1 MVLIISSDTDVSTNH
16 IIEWFLYQ
24 KIPFIRINDSTKV
37 FLKELEI
44 NDDNVD
50 AYLILEDKF
59 HDKFELRLS
68 DITSVWYRRGYI
80 NIVTNRFSSKY
91 LNSKKHKK
99 IYEYLNKEKKQVE
112 ELLYYMLAEKKH
124 INTYFDDVEINKS
137 YVLRKASLCGLKIP
151 QNSISSYPKVIE
163 SKLNTWNNMMI
174 TKALKYSFIT
184 INKKMFSAG
193 TEKIKKKDLEN
204 SPRFIFPTLVQNQI
218 DKAFEVRTFYL
229 EGQFYSVAIFSQSN
243 EQTAVDFRNYNYEKP
258 NRTPPFQLPKN
269 IEEKLDSLMK
279 LLGYNSGS
287 IDIVVDKKGDFIF
300 LEVNPVGQF
309 HQVSIPGNYY
319 IEEKIAKHL
328 Y

>member
-1 MVLIISSDTDVSTNH
+1 MVLIISSDTDISTNH

-24 KIPFIRINDSTKV
+24 KTPFIRINDSTKV
-37 FLKELEI
+37 FLKELEL
-44 NDDNVD
+44 DDNTVD
-50 AYLILEDKF
+50 ACLILKDFF
-59 HDKFELRLS
+59 HNNFEFKLS
-68 DITSVWYRRGYI
+68 SITSVWYRRGYI
-80 NIVTNRFSSKY
+80 NIATNRFLSKY

-112 ELLYYMLAEKKH
+112 ELLYHMLAEKRH

-137 YVLRKASLCGLKIP
+137 YVLWKASLCGLKIP
-151 QNSISSYPKVIE
+151 KNSITSYPEVIKT
-163 SKLNTWNNMMI
+163 KLNSWDNMMI

-184 INKKMFSAG
+184 IDKKMFSAG
-193 TEKIKKKDLEN
+193 TEKITEEYLED

-258 NRTPPFQLPKN
+258 NRTPPFQLPRN
-269 IEEKLDSLMK
+269 IEEKLASLMK

-287 IDIVVDKKGDFIF
+287 IDIVVNKKGEFIF

-319 IEEKIAKHL
+319 LEEKIAKYLH
-328 Y
+328 